1 MATKEQVLE
10 ALHECKDPEMPMISI
25 VELGLVYDVE
35 IKEDVVD
42 VNMTLTT
49 PGCGMGDF
57 IAQDA
62 KAKIESIEGIKEANV
77 RIVWDPPWTP
87 EKISD
92 DAKKR
97 LGFA

>member
-1 MATKEQVLE
+1 MATKEQVLD

-35 IKEDVVD
+35 VKEDVVD
-42 VNMTLTT
+42 VTMTLTT
-49 PGCGMGDF
+49 PGCGMANY

>member
-10 ALHECKDPEMPMISI
+10 ALHECKDPEMPLISI

-35 IKEDVVD
+35 IMEDVVD

-49 PGCGMGDF
+49 PGCGMSSF

-62 KAKIESIEGIKEANV
+62 KTKIESIEGVKEANI

-92 DAKKR
+92 DAKKK